1 MERFHFPFRRAVA
14 AATNDVKMLQ
24 LLEECTLDLVEQ
36 IFEYIRRSPAVL
48 ADYFADLDAY
58 ELEPEEKEWKNVNRQ
73 RIFEAIISGSNN
85 SGGSPLHVACAVGAI
100 NSVKWLV
107 AKNGVYTLENDEG
120 MDPISMVCSFV
131 RARKVNNKKGY
142 SGIECLKFLLSRP
155 GVRVNNKNDIGWTP
169 LHFAAREGCS
179 ESIKLL
185 LEAGADPCAK
195 STLLTERTVDGR
207 VEILRDSVTP
217 CDVADDPQIKSLLRV
232 AIFQKERG
240 KPIDINAI
248 ENPSA
253 SADQESEFKP
263 IEAPDANE
271 EKKKKKLEKKRE
283 KKKAKRAE
291 TRRLKE
297 QGEQHS
303 QDEQTE
309 EVIAEVRT
317 SQETM
322 DEKEKPVEEE
332 TTAEEVK
339 TSPPKK
345 QPIQEETTA
354 EEVKTSP
361 PKKQPIQEETTAEEV
376 KTSPPKK
383 PVEKDIAAEMVK
395 SLKRPHEKGEVIEKK
410 NTAEVKT
417 VLKRPGGKDALD
429 SKPKIDL
436 ASRELEEVIPSKLV
450 DFAVGRGAFI
460 HRTMDMM
467 DEKQEENATNTVD
480 APPSDPTTSTVTLR
494 NDDSDAVNVNIPS
507 VGAEKEVLDDAN
519 IRSEVD
525 SQNHTPVTSDDDEET
540 PEWAEADVPA
550 EPMPHEFMVAPLAG
564 DTDVVAMAE
573 TQQTRFESSTKAA
586 WGSIIP
592 DAVRTSVTYPDPVP
606 RVIPSWDKQVYHVD
620 MNPQWEELSWA
631 NRAMERME
639 NVHLEAVASGIN
651 CGHVL
656 GLDLDNLSFGQLDSL
671 EEVHRELVARLND
684 ARISLAQRT
693 ERARIEEEI
702 RIRREMEELRAHA
715 QLDRRM

>member
-1 MERFHFPFRRAVA
+1 
-14 AATNDVKMLQ
+14 MLQ

-36 IFEYIRRSPAVL
+36 IFLYIERSPWVL
-48 ADYFADLDAY
+48 ADYYADLDATD
-58 ELEPEEKEWKNVNRQ
+58 LEPDEKEWKNVSRQ
-73 RIFEAIISGSNN
+73 HIFEAIISASNN

-107 AKNGVYTLENDEG
+107 AKNGVHTLENDEG

-131 RARKVNNKKGY
+131 RARKVNNKEGY
-142 SGIECLKFLLSRP
+142 SGIECLKFLLSCP
-155 GVRVNNKNDIGWTP
+155 DVRVNNRNDIGWTP
-169 LHFAAREGCS
+169 LHFAAREGCL

-195 STLLTERTVDGR
+195 STLLTARNVDGS

-217 CDVADDPQIKSLLRV
+217 CDVADDPRIKSLLRM
-232 AIFQKERG
+232 AIFQKNRG

-253 SADQESEFKP
+253 SADQEFEFKP

-291 TRRLKE
+291 MRRLRE

-303 QDEQTE
+303 RDEQTE

-322 DEKEKPVEEE
+322 DEKGKPVEEE

-339 TSPPKK
+339 TSPP
-345 QPIQEETTA
+345 E
-354 EEVKTSP
+354 
-361 PKKQPIQEETTAEEV
+361 
-376 KTSPPKK
+376 K
-383 PVEKDIAAEMVK
+383 PVEKDIAAEIK

-460 HRTMDMM
+460 HRSMDMM
-467 DEKQEENATNTVD
+467 DEKQEEDATNAVD

-494 NDDSDAVNVNIPS
+494 NDESDAINVNIPS
-507 VGAEKEVLDDAN
+507 VGAEKEVLDDAD

-525 SQNHTPVTSDDDEET
+525 SQNHTPVTSDDDEEA

-564 DTDVVAMAE
+564 DTDVVTMAE
-573 TQQTRFESSTKAA
+573 TQQTRVESSTKAA

-606 RVIPSWDKQVYHVD
+606 RVIPSWDKQVYHID

-693 ERARIEEEI
+693 ERARVEEEI

>member
-1 MERFHFPFRRAVA
+1 MERFDFPFRRAVA

-36 IFEYIRRSPAVL
+36 IYKYIERSPWVL
-48 ADYFADLDAY
+48 AEYFADLDGTT
-58 ELEPEEKEWKNVNRQ
+58 LEPEEKEWKNVTRQ
-73 RIFEAIISGSNN
+73 RLFEAIISASNY

-155 GVRVNNKNDIGWTP
+155 GVRVNNRNDIGWTP
-169 LHFAAREGCS
+169 LHFAAREGCL
-179 ESIKLL
+179 ESVKLL
-185 LEAGADPCAK
+185 LKAGADPCAK
-195 STLLTERTVDGR
+195 STLLTTRNVDGS
-207 VEILRDSVTP
+207 VEIVRDSVSP

-240 KPIDINAI
+240 KPVDINAI

-253 SADQESEFKP
+253 SANQEFEFKP

-291 TRRLKE
+291 MRKLKE

-303 QDEQTE
+303 RDEQTE
-309 EVIAEVRT
+309 EVIAEVRA

-322 DEKEKPVEEE
+322 DEKGKPVEEE

-339 TSPPKK
+339 TSPPEK

-361 PKKQPIQEETTAEEV
+361 PE
-376 KTSPPKK
+376 K
-383 PVEKDIAAEMVK
+383 PVEKDIAAEIK
-395 SLKRPHEKGEVIEKK
+395 SLKRPHEKGKVIEKK

-460 HRTMDMM
+460 HRSMDMM
-467 DEKQEENATNTVD
+467 DEKQEEDATNAVD

-494 NDDSDAVNVNIPS
+494 NDDSDAINVNIPS
-507 VGAEKEVLDDAN
+507 VGAEKEVLDDAD

-573 TQQTRFESSTKAA
+573 TQQTRVESSTKAA

-592 DAVRTSVTYPDPVP
+592 DAVRTSVTYPDPLP

-656 GLDLDNLSFGQLDSL
+656 GLDLDNLSFGQLDYL

-693 ERARIEEEI
+693 ERARVEEEI
-702 RIRREMEELRAHA
+702 RIRRDMEELQAHA
-715 QLDRRM
+715 ELDRRM